1 MTTPRIDCAPPWSD
15 AGRHAMS
22 PEAGHDEVARFN
34 FLANFNKYMSSVV
47 VGGNAVAYQAR
58 ARPRWE
64 AEQGRP
70 PRDRR
75 EIRAAMSTDP
85 YYRMWSSLRRTA
97 MEMRQQAGRAL
108 VLRQAEALRDR
119 ARVLNGDAAT
129 LRLDPSVEVPRYQSA
144 IDNHCMPGSYFAE
157 YLPDDVSAAAN
168 YDAGMFA
175 TTTGLFGRFLDG
187 AGRGTAE
194 WLARLRPGWS
204 PRRILDLGCGIG
216 HNTVPVARAFPA
228 AEVIGI
234 DLASPMLRYGHARA
248 RGMGIA
254 NLVFMQGN
262 AERLPF
268 PDGHFDFVYSTMF
281 FHETAHGA
289 LRRILREAGR
299 VLAPGGL
306 QIHLEQPPY
315 RGMDE
320 FEKFLRDWDCY
331 HNNEP
336 FWTTL
341 HDTDLPAL
349 LAEPGCGDD
358 RIFETQIHAIVE
370 DEMPKVAGEVED
382 FGRGGMWYAVGSERA
397 PFEAWRADAAPPA
410 VAAAARAD
418 GDAA

>member
-1 MTTPRIDCAPPWSD
+1 MTTPSIDCAPPWSD

-47 VGGNAVAYQAR
+47 VGGNAVAYEAR
-58 ARPRWE
+58 ARSRWE
-64 AEQGRP
+64 AGHGRP

-85 YYRMWSSLRRTA
+85 YYRMWSSLRRTG

-119 ARVLNGDAAT
+119 ARALNGDAAT

-157 YLPDDVSAAAN
+157 QLPDDVSAAAN

-194 WLARLRPGWS
+194 WLVRLRPGWS
-204 PRRILDLGCGIG
+204 PRRILDLGCGLG

-234 DLASPMLRYGHARA
+234 DLAAPMLRYGHARA
-248 RGMGIA
+248 QGMSVA
-254 NLVFMQGN
+254 NLVLMQGN

-320 FEKFLRDWDCY
+320 FEKFLRDWDCF

-341 HDTDLPAL
+341 HDTHLPTL
-349 LAEPGCGDD
+349 LAEAGQAGD
-358 RIFETQIHAIVE
+358 RVFETTIHAIVE

-382 FGRGGMWYAVGSERA
+382 FGRGGMWYAVGAERA
-397 PFEAWRADAAPPA
+397 R
-410 VAAAARAD
+410 
-418 GDAA
+418 